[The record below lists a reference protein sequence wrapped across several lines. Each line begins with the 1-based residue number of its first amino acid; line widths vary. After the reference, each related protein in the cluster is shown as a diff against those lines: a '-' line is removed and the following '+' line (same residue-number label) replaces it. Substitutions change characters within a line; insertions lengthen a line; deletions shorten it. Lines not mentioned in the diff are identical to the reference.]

1 MLEPA
6 VMLHRS
12 KDGVETEMSK
22 LPDWAIEGDIID
34 GTVHSTLMKEF
45 SLRIDSKTRARKV
58 RSQDNLLYNVTN
70 ALSGTYISS
79 F

>member
-22 LPDWAIEGDIID
+22 LLDWAIEGDIID

-45 SLRIDSKTRARKV
+45 SLRIESRQGHERYGHRT
-58 RSQDNLLYNVTN
+58 TCF
-70 ALSGTYISS
+70 TT
-79 F
+79 

>member
-22 LPDWAIEGDIID
+22 LLDWAVEGDIID
-34 GTVHSTLMKEF
+34 GSAHSALMKEF
-45 SLRIDSKTRARKV
+45 SLRIESKTRARKV